1 LRRMSFIA
9 VTLIVA
15 FVRGSNIFKC
25 DGWLTEKVVRYK
37 KEKQAWSAVVRQM
50 RFLVNPY
57 WEKTKTERE
66 SQKTVAVKPP
76 IAQE

>member
-1 LRRMSFIA
+1 MSFIA

-25 DGWLTEKVVRYK
+25 DGWLTEKVVRSK
-37 KEKQAWSAVVRQM
+37 IKQAWSAVVRQM